1 MNTDELINM
10 LASNAPAVDRQVVAR
25 RFRTAVVIG
34 LLLALLMLLTFFGIR
49 PDIGEIAATPLF
61 WAKLALPAALLGG
74 ALLVTT
80 RLARPGVAVGSG
92 WATLAA
98 PVIAVWLVALGLLL
112 SVSANSRWALV
123 LGETWRVCPLNIA
136 LLSIPTFLC
145 VFWAIR
151 GLAPT
156 RLRLA
161 GGAGGLLAG
170 SMATL
175 AYSLHCPEMSVAFWA
190 VWYVLGML
198 IPTAI
203 GALLGPRLLRW

>member
-10 LASNAPAVDRQVVAR
+10 LASNAPAVDRGIVAR
-25 RFRTAVVIG
+25 RFGTAVVIG

-61 WAKLALPAALLGG
+61 WAKLALPATLLGG

-80 RLARPGVAVGSG
+80 RLARPGMAVGSG

-98 PVIAVWLVALGLLL
+98 PVVTVWLVALGLLL

-198 IPTAI
+198 IPTVI

>member
-1 MNTDELINM
+1 MKTDELINM
-10 LASNAPAVDRQVVAR
+10 LASNATPVDQRIVAR
-25 RFRTAVVIG
+25 RFGMAIVAG
-34 LLLALLMLLTFFGIR
+34 LLLALLVLLAFFGIR
-49 PDIGEIAATPLF
+49 PDIAEVASMPLF
-61 WAKLALPAALLGG
+61 WAKLAFPAMLLGG

-80 RLARPGVAVGSG
+80 RLARPGVPVGNS
-92 WATLAA
+92 WMTIAA
-98 PVIAVWLVALGLLL
+98 PVATLWLAALGLLL
-112 SVSANSRWALV
+112 SVSAGNRWAMIF
-123 LGETWRVCPLNIA
+123 GDTWRSCPLNIA
-136 LLSIPTFLC
+136 LLSIPAFFC

-161 GGAGGLLAG
+161 GAAGGSLSG

-190 VWYVLGML
+190 VWYLLGML
-198 IPTAI
+198 IPTTV